1 MAICKL
7 RKEAS
12 GKKRTYSHL
21 ASELLASRTV
31 SRCIVW
37 ATQHVVLHAGRP
49 NKLTQGLTG
58 YMPLKYGLGKGLSP
72 GTLSGWVTG
81 FTSLQA
87 FDLGAPVPHKLLFWS
102 HVGIFQGQLSCNT
115 VAQFIRASEPEGKDP
130 EKRGIQKPQPS
141 ITQSPKCYFITLAMF
156 SLLKVPSLGRAQCSW
171 RGDSRRVNT
180 EDGAPWG
187 CLPHLVMWR
196 F

>member
-1 MAICKL
+1 MEPQNVTVFRDKVFKEVIMLKWSHWGGVLIPRDRCPHKGRKFGHESCMQTGKTLWWYREKVAICKL

-37 ATQHVVLHAGRP
+37 ATQHVVLHAGWP

-72 GTLSGWVTG
+72 GTLWGWVTG

-102 HVGIFQGQLSCNT
+102 HVGIF
-115 VAQFIRASEPEGKDP
+115 
-130 EKRGIQKPQPS
+130 
-141 ITQSPKCYFITLAMF
+141 
-156 SLLKVPSLGRAQCSW
+156 
-171 RGDSRRVNT
+171 
-180 EDGAPWG
+180 
-187 CLPHLVMWR
+187 
-196 F
+196 